1 MLPKPMFII
10 NILKNKAVRKPI
22 ILAWTIAIIISGA
35 VPIVTGQIYGAEEAK
50 QLLEFVQRASLYYG
64 SAVMTASATILA
76 LILTV
81 LGLTTAHMKNP
92 DKTTFVRLHAIA
104 AFCVYA
110 FIASVFLLLM
120 SSLPVDEFEKI
131 PSDWYRFAY
140 YVICFWNGM
149 LAGYIISAILI
160 LRDTASNIIA
170 NLSPDFD
177 EEGEKDSSSE

>member
-1 MLPKPMFII
+1 MTMYII
-10 NILKNKAVRKPI
+10 NILKHKSVRKPLI
-22 ILAWTIAIIISGA
+22 VAWTIAIVISGSI
-35 VPIVTGQIYGAEEAK
+35 PIVTGHIYGAEEAK

-64 SAVMTASATILA
+64 SAVATASATILA

-81 LGLTTAHMKNP
+81 LGLTATHMKNP
-92 DKTTFVRLHAIA
+92 NKATFVRLHAIA

-131 PSDWYRFAY
+131 PSHWYRFAY
-140 YVICFWNGM
+140 YVVCFWNGM
-149 LAGYIISAILI
+149 LAGYIMSAVLI

-170 NLSPDFD
+170 DLSPDFD
-177 EEGEKDSSSE
+177 KDGEKDEDSSS